1 MYGKLSSGLVSSLS
15 KLLKFRF
22 FFEDDGREGTVEEGK
37 DLLPF
42 FITSL
47 LK

>member
-1 MYGKLSSGLVSSLS
+1 MYGKLSSGLVSSLLR
-15 KLLKFRF
+15 LLKFCF
-22 FFEDDGREGTVEEGK
+22 FVDDDGREGTVEEGK

>member
-15 KLLKFRF
+15 KLPKFRF

-42 FITSL
+42 LITSL